1 LHEQS
6 SRDYRTPSPS
16 SKGHGDGFVEEP
28 AEEEAYGLE
37 LLQWIASEIQY
48 QSLSRLVVP
57 VAVVKIPERN
67 SMSSRGLTNSRSDV
81 QISYTSF
88 PSSPRKSS
96 GLVIPLDQNR
106 TMRYLDIGAVDVLT
120 SPLLHERLPSL
131 GIHAYRA
138 HKDASKEQ
146 RALLEMKRG
155 RKRSWVGVDDQKP
168 YAYLR
173 EAMVSGLMDG
183 ICKVGGDDQP
193 FNHIRISIALDRRE
207 KIASAVGSWN
217 FSAHD
222 FTDDELL
229 HAALLMLQH
238 ALAMPELE
246 KWRISTGKRL
256 PCGHV
261 SGNLYLHMLTPDAE
275 NLTGFLVASR
285 SAYNAFVPYHNFRHV
300 VDVLQA
306 TFHFLLQ
313 LGRLPQYPA
322 SNKTSDIPLSP
333 IAALIR
339 PFDALT
345 LLITAIGHDVGHP
358 GVNNAFLVT
367 LNAPLAQLYNDR
379 SVLESFHCAAY
390 SQILRRHWP
399 AAFQGVEMRQ
409 LMISSILA
417 TDMGLHFDYM
427 KRLGFLQE
435 KLHENGGTDGWNG
448 RLIEEQRTLACSLL
462 IKCADISNVVCG
474 ILE

>member
-1 LHEQS
+1 M
-6 SRDYRTPSPS
+6 
-16 SKGHGDGFVEEP
+16 
-28 AEEEAYGLE
+28 EEEAYGLK

-48 QSLSRLVVP
+48 QSLSKLVVP
-57 VAVVKIPERN
+57 VAVVAIPEHN
-67 SMSSRGLTNSRSDV
+67 SNSGRGRTNSRSGL

-88 PSSPRKSS
+88 PPSPRKSS

-120 SPLLHERLPSL
+120 SPLLPERLPSL
-131 GIHAYRA
+131 AIHAYRA

-193 FNHIRISIALDRRE
+193 FNYIRISIALDRRE

-246 KWRISTGKRL
+246 KWRISTGKIL
-256 PCGHV
+256 TCG
-261 SGNLYLHMLTPDAE
+261 
-275 NLTGFLVASR
+275 
-285 SAYNAFVPYHNFRHV
+285 
-300 VDVLQA
+300 
-306 TFHFLLQ
+306 
-313 LGRLPQYPA
+313 
-322 SNKTSDIPLSP
+322 
-333 IAALIR
+333 
-339 PFDALT
+339 
-345 LLITAIGHDVGHP
+345 
-358 GVNNAFLVT
+358 
-367 LNAPLAQLYNDR
+367 
-379 SVLESFHCAAY
+379 
-390 SQILRRHWP
+390 
-399 AAFQGVEMRQ
+399 
-409 LMISSILA
+409 
-417 TDMGLHFDYM
+417 
-427 KRLGFLQE
+427 
-435 KLHENGGTDGWNG
+435 
-448 RLIEEQRTLACSLL
+448 
-462 IKCADISNVVCG
+462 
-474 ILE
+474 

>member
-1 LHEQS
+1 MNSQLTSPVHVCTSGKSCVSKLSELNQASIVELIPTIVLIDIPYDDQLHNQS
-6 SRDYRTPSPS
+6 SRDLRTPSPS
-16 SKGHGDGFVEEP
+16 SRGYADGFVEEP
-28 AEEEAYGLE
+28 VEEEAYGLQ

-57 VAVVKIPERN
+57 VAVVAIPEHN
-67 SMSSRGLTNSRSDV
+67 SNSGRGRTNSRSGL

-88 PSSPRKSS
+88 PSSPKKSS

-120 SPLLHERLPSL
+120 SPLLPERLPSL
-131 GIHAYRA
+131 AIHAYRA

-246 KWRISTGKRL
+246 KWRISTGKIL
-256 PCGHV
+256 TCG
-261 SGNLYLHMLTPDAE
+261 
-275 NLTGFLVASR
+275 
-285 SAYNAFVPYHNFRHV
+285 
-300 VDVLQA
+300 
-306 TFHFLLQ
+306 
-313 LGRLPQYPA
+313 
-322 SNKTSDIPLSP
+322 
-333 IAALIR
+333 
-339 PFDALT
+339 
-345 LLITAIGHDVGHP
+345 
-358 GVNNAFLVT
+358 
-367 LNAPLAQLYNDR
+367 
-379 SVLESFHCAAY
+379 
-390 SQILRRHWP
+390 
-399 AAFQGVEMRQ
+399 
-409 LMISSILA
+409 
-417 TDMGLHFDYM
+417 
-427 KRLGFLQE
+427 
-435 KLHENGGTDGWNG
+435 
-448 RLIEEQRTLACSLL
+448 
-462 IKCADISNVVCG
+462 
-474 ILE
+474 